1 MRTVIQRVK
10 RASVSIN
17 GEITSQIEQGL
28 LILIGIED
36 RDTKE
41 DVEWL
46 VKKIINLRVFDDED
60 GVMNRSVIEIDGEIM
75 LVSQFTLLAS
85 VKKGNRPSYIKASKP
100 LIAIPLYEFFHQE
113 TASQLGKR
121 VATGVFGADMQIELI
136 NDGPVT
142 IWIDSHNKE

>member
-17 GEITSQIEQGL
+17 GKITSQIEQGL
-28 LILIGIED
+28 LILVGIED

-41 DVEWL
+41 EVEWL

-85 VKKGNRPSYIKASKP
+85 VKKGNRPSYIKASKS
-100 LIAIPLYEFFHQE
+100 LIAILLYEFFRQE

-121 VATGVFGADMQIELI
+121 VATGVFGANMQIELI